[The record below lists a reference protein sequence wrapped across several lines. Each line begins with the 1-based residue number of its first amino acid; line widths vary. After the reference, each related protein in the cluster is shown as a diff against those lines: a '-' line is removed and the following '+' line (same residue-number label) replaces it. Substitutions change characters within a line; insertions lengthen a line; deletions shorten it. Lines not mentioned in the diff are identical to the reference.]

1 MLLLLVFGL
10 ILCSTATIPGLGD
23 ANGNG
28 AIRFRGTV
36 SSVDKCFSDAYSA
49 LDATD
54 CFTNLPTTNHG
65 HARRLARCHHL
76 AFNRSCSSTDIQ
88 PGDTAASCDDT
99 PEFFSSLT
107 AFSLHLDN
115 LCHYYQS
122 RQWHRTLALASA
134 EARSTADALS
144 SSLSTLAS
152 STVSIAVGLD
162 AASRGEALR
171 AAFLRYSLWLGVS
184 AAAAFVSRWVGF
196 RVAAAATAAFIAESA
211 LVSFHGGANPAGLP
225 LSGGWLARLPL
236 PPLAAFFFRTLTVV
250 ERESAIFGVRAL
262 TARAAAAVVAAGA
275 FRWAVRRGAA
285 LALPL
290 PPRLRALLLRSEGG
304 AEEGDDAAWDP
315 GTLTVRPRSPYALRE
330 RRGAGE
336 WSAWW
341 RRGAGGGESA
351 AAFALLLQLKAAASR
366 AELRL
371 AALEGS
377 SASSGS
383 SPSGSDSE

>member
-1 MLLLLVFGL
+1 
-10 ILCSTATIPGLGD
+10 
-23 ANGNG
+23 
-28 AIRFRGTV
+28 
-36 SSVDKCFSDAYSA
+36 VDRCFSDAYAA

-65 HARRLARCHHL
+65 HARRLALCHHL
-76 AFNRSCSSTDIQ
+76 AFNR
-88 PGDTAASCDDT
+88 SCDDT

-171 AAFLRYSLWLGVS
+171 AAFLRLSLWLGAS
-184 AAAAFVSRWVGF
+184 AAAAFVSQWVAF
-196 RVAAAATAAFIAESA
+196 RVAAAVTAGFIAESA

-236 PPLAAFFFRTLTVV
+236 PPLAAALLRTLTVG

-262 TARAAAAVVAAGA
+262 TARAAAAVVAAGL
-275 FRWAVRRGAA
+275 FRWAVRRGSA

-304 AEEGDDAAWDP
+304 AEEGDDAAWEP
-315 GTLTVRPRSPYALRE
+315 GGAVTARPRSPYALRE

-336 WSAWW
+336 WAAWW